1 MNTAKHNVEEMKI
14 CNKKLQDLQES
25 NEQLR
30 KLLEEEQKTIE
41 NLREA
46 NNSLEKEYKLMKQE
60 MSKQHEN
67 YLLEIDRWES
77 NEYN

>member
-67 YLLEIDRWES
+67 YLLEIDR
-77 NEYN
+77 